1 MKINW
6 VKLIYSMAQVKE
18 PILFFISRA
27 NFTICD
33 STEWFGVNH
42 SKWKSF
48 TQSYALDIPRT
59 FSGPQCT
66 HDIRSVCEYLRMA
79 IDYSVQVSLTT
90 GIILSHD
97 DNQTKIVTTAN
108 TINTL
113 LTSAGSSRI
122 RPQNVPTYINSSASD
137 NQLCDWFF
145 MFQLYIC
152 KGISEQHLVPQSARP
167 ATYLAQSLGWF
178 LIAQF

>member
-1 MKINW
+1 MT
-6 VKLIYSMAQVKE
+6 YSTAQVKD
-18 PILFFISRA
+18 PIFFFH
-27 NFTICD
+27 FTD
-33 STEWFGVNH
+33 KFYNPRFSAEWFGVNH
-42 SKWKSF
+42 SEWKRF

-66 HDIRSVCEYLRMA
+66 HDIRSVCEYLRVA

-90 GIILSHD
+90 QIILSHE

-122 RPQNVPTYINSSASD
+122 RLQNAPTYINSSASD
-137 NQLCDWFF
+137 NQLCDWFC
-145 MFQLYIC
+145 MFQLRVS
-152 KGISEQHLVPQSARP
+152 KGISEQQLVAQMHKADNVFGPKPRMISNRP
-167 ATYLAQSLGWF
+167 V
-178 LIAQF
+178 